1 MISIY
6 GNKNNMRSKNFK
18 IILSIIIIAIICIIA
33 IFQLL
38 HTSDKKE
45 EDKVRYT
52 EKRLNDKIKQIDEE
66 RTAYLGEVFE
76 NVNLNIESEELNLI
90 INNLDKSS
98 DDIFGKTTEKVLEEN
113 SFPERHIRTKDSF
126 GRLNYVVFTKLYKKS
141 LFNNLYLTD
150 SKSEIERKLNI
161 KIKEGN
167 EAITIR
173 NKGYYVHIN
182 IAMKEAVVMPIIEDV
197 NIDEFLKITK
207 NFLKDGDL
215 KKYVPEI
222 TTKYPYYT
230 NYEYGE
236 NKINLTYPT
245 LGIDIIF
252 LDKKAN
258 RYGES
263 GINVYPNSPFYGRI
277 RDFKNENDKED
288 IIKMREYDLVKTE
301 STRILMDVTAKK
313 DSLLK
318 SPNYQVG
325 VYANK
330 TKNENSREMY
340 NNILVF
346 SSKYNFGE
354 PYNLNTSG
362 VADSIV
368 VTDKYIYYGI
378 DGEGIYR
385 HNPEDKENL
394 LIEKITD
401 EVRLKNIKGNKLY
414 VNEGYIELR

>member
-1 MISIY
+1 MINIY

-38 HTSDKKE
+38 HTSDPKK

-52 EKRLNDKIKQIDEE
+52 EKKINDKIKQIDEE

-76 NVNLNIESEELNLI
+76 NVNLNIESEELNLV

-126 GRLNYVVFTKLYKKS
+126 GRLNYVVFTKLYKKP

-182 IAMKEAVVMPIIEDV
+182 IAMKEAVVMPIIEDA

-236 NKINLTYPT
+236 NKIHLTYPT

-301 STRILMDVTAKK
+301 GTRILMDVAAKK

-368 VTDKYIYYGI
+368 VTDKYVYYGI

>member
-1 MISIY
+1 MINIY

-38 HTSDKKE
+38 HTSDPKK

-52 EKRLNDKIKQIDEE
+52 EKKLNDKIKQIDEE

-76 NVNLNIESEELNLI
+76 NVNLNIESEELNLVL
-90 INNLDKSS
+90 NNLDKSS

-113 SFPERHIRTKDSF
+113 SFPERHIRTRDSF
-126 GRLNYVVFTKLYKKS
+126 GRLNYVVFTKLYNKP

-182 IAMKEAVVMPIIEDV
+182 IAMKEAVVMPIIEDA

-236 NKINLTYPT
+236 NKIHLTYPT

-263 GINVYPNSPFYGRI
+263 GINIYPNSPFYGRI

-301 STRILMDVTAKK
+301 GTRILMDVAAKK

-368 VTDKYIYYGI
+368 VTDKYVYYGI

>member
-1 MISIY
+1 MGNIY
-6 GNKNNMRSKNFK
+6 KNNIRSKNFK

-38 HTSDKKE
+38 HTSDPKK

-52 EKRLNDKIKQIDEE
+52 EKKLNDKIKQIDEE

-76 NVNLNIESEELNLI
+76 NVNLNIESEELNLV

-113 SFPERHIRTKDSF
+113 SFPERHIRTRDSF
-126 GRLNYVVFTKLYKKS
+126 GRLNYVVFTKLYNKP

-161 KIKEGN
+161 QIKEGR

-182 IAMKEAVVMPIIEDV
+182 IAMKEAVVMPIIEDA

-236 NKINLTYPT
+236 NKIHLTYPT

-263 GINVYPNSPFYGRI
+263 GINIYPNSPFYGRI

-301 STRILMDVTAKK
+301 GTRILMDVAAKK

-368 VTDKYIYYGI
+368 VTDKYVYYGI

>member
-1 MISIY
+1 MINIY
-6 GNKNNMRSKNFK
+6 GNKNNMRRKNFK

-38 HTSDKKE
+38 HTSDPKK

-52 EKRLNDKIKQIDEE
+52 EKKLNDKIKQIDEE

-76 NVNLNIESEELNLI
+76 NVNLNIESEELNLV

-113 SFPERHIRTKDSF
+113 SFPERHIRTRDSF
-126 GRLNYVVFTKLYKKS
+126 GRLNYVVFTKLYNKP

-161 KIKEGN
+161 QIKEGR

-182 IAMKEAVVMPIIEDV
+182 IAMKEAVVMPIIEDA

-236 NKINLTYPT
+236 NKIHLTYPT

-263 GINVYPNSPFYGRI
+263 GINIYPNSPFYGRI

-301 STRILMDVTAKK
+301 GTRILMDVAAKK

-368 VTDKYIYYGI
+368 VTDKYVYYGI

>member
-1 MISIY
+1 MGNIY
-6 GNKNNMRSKNFK
+6 KNNMRSKNFK

-38 HTSDKKE
+38 HNSDPKK

-52 EKRLNDKIKQIDEE
+52 EKKLNDKIKQIDEE

-76 NVNLNIESEELNLI
+76 NVNLNIESEELNLVL
-90 INNLDKSS
+90 NNLDKSS

-113 SFPERHIRTKDSF
+113 SFPERHIRTRDSF
-126 GRLNYVVFTKLYKKS
+126 GRLNYVVFTKLYNKP

-182 IAMKEAVVMPIIEDV
+182 IAMKEAVVMPIIEDA
-197 NIDEFLKITK
+197 NIDGFLKITK

-301 STRILMDVTAKK
+301 GTRILMDVAAKK

-368 VTDKYIYYGI
+368 VTDKYVYYGI

>member
-1 MISIY
+1 MGNIY
-6 GNKNNMRSKNFK
+6 KNNIRSKNFK

-76 NVNLNIESEELNLI
+76 NVNLNIESEELNLV
-90 INNLDKSS
+90 INNLEKSS

-113 SFPERHIRTKDSF
+113 SFPERHIRTRDSF
-126 GRLNYVVFTKLYKKS
+126 GRLNYVVFTKLYNKP

-161 KIKEGN
+161 QIKEGR

-182 IAMKEAVVMPIIEDV
+182 IAMKEAVVMPIIEDA

-207 NFLKDGDL
+207 SFLKDGDL

-236 NKINLTYPT
+236 NKIHLTYPT

-301 STRILMDVTAKK
+301 GTRILMDVAAKK

-368 VTDKYIYYGI
+368 VTDKYVYYGI

>member
-1 MISIY
+1 MINIY

-52 EKRLNDKIKQIDEE
+52 EKKLNDKIKQIDEE

-76 NVNLNIESEELNLI
+76 NVNLNIESEELNLVL
-90 INNLDKSS
+90 NNLDKSS

-113 SFPERHIRTKDSF
+113 SFPERHIRTRDSF
-126 GRLNYVVFTKLYKKS
+126 GRLNYVVFTKLYNKP

-182 IAMKEAVVMPIIEDV
+182 IAMKEAVVMPIIEDA

-263 GINVYPNSPFYGRI
+263 GINIYPNSPFYGRI

-301 STRILMDVTAKK
+301 GTRILMDVAAKK

-368 VTDKYIYYGI
+368 VTDKYVYYGI

>member
-182 IAMKEAVVMPIIEDV
+182 IAMKEAVVMPIIEDA

-301 STRILMDVTAKK
+301 GTRILMDVAAKK

>member
-1 MISIY
+1 MINIY

-38 HTSDKKE
+38 HTSDPKK

-52 EKRLNDKIKQIDEE
+52 EKKLNDKIKQIDEE

-76 NVNLNIESEELNLI
+76 NVNLNIESEELNLV
-90 INNLDKSS
+90 INNLEKSS

-113 SFPERHIRTKDSF
+113 SFPERHIRTRDSF
-126 GRLNYVVFTKLYKKS
+126 GRLNYVVFTKLYNKP

-161 KIKEGN
+161 NIKEGR

-182 IAMKEAVVMPIIEDV
+182 IAMKEAVVMPIIEDA

-207 NFLKDGDL
+207 SFLKDGDL

-236 NKINLTYPT
+236 NKIHLTYPT

-301 STRILMDVTAKK
+301 GTRILMDVAAKK

-330 TKNENSREMY
+330 TKNEKSREMY

-368 VTDKYIYYGI
+368 VTDKYVYYGI

>member
-1 MISIY
+1 MGNIY
-6 GNKNNMRSKNFK
+6 KNNIRSKNFK

-38 HTSDKKE
+38 HTSDPKK

-76 NVNLNIESEELNLI
+76 NVNLNIESEELNLV

-113 SFPERHIRTKDSF
+113 SFPERHIRTRDSF
-126 GRLNYVVFTKLYKKS
+126 GRLNYVVFTKLYNKP

-161 KIKEGN
+161 NIKEGR

-182 IAMKEAVVMPIIEDV
+182 IAMKEAVVMPIIEDA

-236 NKINLTYPT
+236 NKIHLTYPT

-263 GINVYPNSPFYGRI
+263 GINIYPNSPFYGRI

-301 STRILMDVTAKK
+301 GTRILMDVAAKK

-368 VTDKYIYYGI
+368 VTDKYVYYGI

>member
-1 MISIY
+1 MINIY
-6 GNKNNMRSKNFK
+6 ENKNNMRSKNFK

-76 NVNLNIESEELNLI
+76 NVNLNIESEELNLV

-182 IAMKEAVVMPIIEDV
+182 IAMKEAVVMPIIEDA

-301 STRILMDVTAKK
+301 GTRILMDVTAKK

-385 HNPEDKENL
+385 HNPEDKETI